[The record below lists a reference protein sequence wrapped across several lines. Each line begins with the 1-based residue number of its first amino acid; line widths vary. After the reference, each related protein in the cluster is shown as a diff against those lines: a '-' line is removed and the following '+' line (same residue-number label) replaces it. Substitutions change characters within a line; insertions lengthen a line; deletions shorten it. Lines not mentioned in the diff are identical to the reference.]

1 MKAKTYSKLLI
12 ILLIISNG
20 FTAFLLV
27 KKGKPHYPPFVSEK
41 IGLTG
46 DQLKKAKNIEL
57 SLFEQL
63 RPLDSQIEK
72 LHAEL
77 YLCITAIDTLKE
89 DNLKSRLS
97 SLISKK
103 NELHLTHFK
112 KIYAICN
119 PSQKQQFVTEI
130 KKHFTRPKHPPRK

>member
-1 MKAKTYSKLLI
+1 MKATTYSKLLI

-27 KKGKPHYPPFVSEK
+27 KKDKPHKPPFISEK

-46 DQLKKAKNIEL
+46 DPLKKAKNIEL

-63 RPLDSQIEK
+63 KPLDSKIEK

-77 YLCITAIDTLKE
+77 YFYISANDTKKEDTLK
-89 DNLKSRLS
+89 ST
-97 SLISKK
+97 ISKLILK
-103 NELHLTHFK
+103 KDDLLLAHFK
-112 KIYAICN
+112 KIYLLCN

-130 KKHFTRPKHPPRK
+130 KKHFSRPKHPPRK